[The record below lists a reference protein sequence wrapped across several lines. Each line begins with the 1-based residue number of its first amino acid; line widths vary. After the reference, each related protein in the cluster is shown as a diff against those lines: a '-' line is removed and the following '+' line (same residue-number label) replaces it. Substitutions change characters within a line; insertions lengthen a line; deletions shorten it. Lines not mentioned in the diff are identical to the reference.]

1 MCVYKGVH
9 WKYVLFQK
17 NVLKKFKKFKTM
29 FCIQGS
35 MLGIAEEHVC
45 KNKINKYVYVK
56 KKSKYIN
63 QVIIHVSM
71 YICAKKKFKKIQ
83 ITCVAIQSDPS
94 SSRPT
99 KPSNMVQFSQQT
111 LTKPIAQDKT
121 V

>member
-56 KKSKYIN
+56 KNSKYIN

-71 YICAKKKFKKIQ
+71 YICAKKKVKKSQ
-83 ITCVAIQSDPS
+83 STCVAIHIHIHIHTHTHTHTNIY
-94 SSRPT
+94 R
-99 KPSNMVQFSQQT
+99 
-111 LTKPIAQDKT
+111 
-121 V
+121 